1 MKIERILNNNAVVSI
16 NDEGEEVVI
25 FGLGIAFRK
34 KSGDEIIK
42 SDIEKVFYLKKADN
56 KNKFYE
62 LISSIPVEYLEV
74 TENVVKLAQERLE
87 VELDESVYLLL
98 IDHIHYAV
106 ERSKQGLYIKNKMM
120 WELEHYYPKE
130 YKVALEAIALINEQL
145 HCHLIDEEASFIAM
159 HIVNASSNSDINEI
173 QYELK
178 DIKAIMKI
186 VTYHFDIHIDEES
199 MNYLRFITHLKYFVQ
214 RVRSGN
220 ILNKIDDSDKLFS
233 MVCQKYFQSYLCVE
247 KIEKYFMKTYDIEIS
262 DEEKMY
268 LVLHIERVV
277 SNV

>member
-1 MKIERILNNNAVVSI
+1 MKIKRILNNNAVVSI
-16 NDEGEEVVI
+16 NDEGEEVVV

-74 TENVVKLAQERLE
+74 TENVIKLAQERLE

-130 YKVALEAIALINEQL
+130 YKVALEAVSLINDQL

-220 ILNKIDDSDKLFS
+220 ILNKIDESDKLFS